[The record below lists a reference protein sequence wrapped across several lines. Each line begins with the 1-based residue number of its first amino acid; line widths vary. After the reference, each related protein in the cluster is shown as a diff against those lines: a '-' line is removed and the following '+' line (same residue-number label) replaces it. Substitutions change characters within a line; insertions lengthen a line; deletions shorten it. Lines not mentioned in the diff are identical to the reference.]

1 MTKPA
6 ADIQTSIP
14 LVRDLI
20 RAQHPSFAHLP
31 LTAVAGGWD
40 NDIYRL
46 GDDLAVR
53 LPRRASAVALL
64 ENEQRW
70 LPQLQPRLPLRVPV
84 PVAVGLPQGGYP
96 WKWSITPW
104 IEGQTLDHSAP
115 DPDQVEVLAS
125 FLQALHMPPPP
136 EAPFNPWRSVPLA
149 QRQGIFDGYVTALA
163 GGAHAVDAALL
174 QLWEQAVRLPPDVPP
189 TWIHGDLHPRNVL
202 ARQGRICAVIDWGDM
217 AQADPAVDLAA
228 TWMLLRE
235 ADHRERLMRHCAGVS
250 LPTWSRA
257 RGWALLFAL
266 SVLRAADPEH
276 QETGVRILAG
286 LREGP

>member
-1 MTKPA
+1 MSKPA

-31 LTAVAGGWD
+31 LTEGPSGWD

-53 LPRRASAVALL
+53 LPRRAPAAALL

-70 LPQLQPRLPLRVPV
+70 LPQLQSRLPVRVPA
-84 PVAVGLPQGGYP
+84 PVAVGKPQAAFP

-104 IEGQTLDHSAP
+104 FEGQTLDQSAL
-115 DPDQVEVLAS
+115 DQDQVEVLAS
-125 FLQALHMPPPP
+125 FLQALHTPPPP
-136 EAPFNPWRSVPLA
+136 DAPFNPWRSVPLA
-149 QRQGIFDGYVTALA
+149 QRQVLFDGCVAALA
-163 GGAHAVDAALL
+163 GGEYAVDAVLL
-174 QLWEQAVRLPPDVPP
+174 KLWEEAVRMPPDVAQ
-189 TWIHGDLHPRNVL
+189 TWVHGDLHPRNVL
-202 ARQGRICAVIDWGDM
+202 ARQGRLCAVIDWGDM

-235 ADHRERLMRHCAGVS
+235 ADRRERLMSLCVGVS
-250 LPTWSRA
+250 LPTWCRA
-257 RGWALLFAL
+257 RGWALLFGL
-266 SVLRAADPEH
+266 TVLRAADPEH
-276 QETGVRILAG
+276 QEAGVQTLAR